1 MPNYDHFRSILS
13 DMGSEFRALQHSI
26 MLKISEGLTAEISK
40 DIIQNS
46 LLSEARRA
54 RADFRSGKVYEDLAV
69 KVK

>member
-1 MPNYDHFRSILS
+1 MLS
-13 DMGSEFRALQHSI
+13 DLGSEVQLSI
-26 MLKISEGLTAEISK
+26 IPKISKDYTAEISR

>member
-1 MPNYDHFRSILS
+1 MF
-13 DMGSEFRALQHSI
+13 
-26 MLKISEGLTAEISK
+26 KISEGLTAEISK